1 MEWTNVVRK
10 LSDLQPWERN
20 PRQINEKQAERLKE
34 SFEDFGQV
42 ETIAIGPESEVY
54 NGHQRLNVLM
64 AQHGGDYEIE
74 CRQSDR
80 ALSEK
85 EREKLTVFLHKGA
98 AGEWDWDILA
108 NEFEMDDLLDWGF
121 DEDELGIFDL
131 IDDKYTKNINAP
143 IYEPSDWKPGI
154 EELYNR
160 VRSQELIEKIERSEI
175 EEDIKKFLVAAALRH
190 TVFNYKLIADYY
202 SHASREVQELMEDSG
217 LVIIDFHK
225 AIELG
230 YVRLSKKVAEEYNQE
245 YDE

>member
-42 ETIAIGPESEVY
+42 ETIAIGPENEIY

-98 AGEWDWDILA
+98 AGEWNWDILA
-108 NEFEMDDLLDWGF
+108 NEFEMEDLLDWGF
-121 DEDELGIFDL
+121 EEYELGTFPKDDEWADAFESLPDGDRAHFQQMTFTLHDTQVEQVKEALTISKAQGEFVDSENENSNGNALSRIMEIF
-131 IDDKYTKNINAP
+131 IT
-143 IYEPSDWKPGI
+143 
-154 EELYNR
+154 
-160 VRSQELIEKIERSEI
+160 
-175 EEDIKKFLVAAALRH
+175 
-190 TVFNYKLIADYY
+190 DYGQ
-202 SHASREVQELMEDSG
+202 S
-217 LVIIDFHK
+217 
-225 AIELG
+225 
-230 YVRLSKKVAEEYNQE
+230 
-245 YDE
+245 

>member
-42 ETIAIGPESEVY
+42 ETIAIGPENEIY

-64 AQHGGDYEIE
+64 KQHGGDYEIE

-80 ALSEK
+80 ALTEK

-121 DEDELGIFDL
+121 EKYELGI
-131 IDDKYTKNINAP
+131 
-143 IYEPSDWKPGI
+143 PG
-154 EELYNR
+154 
-160 VRSQELIEKIERSEI
+160 
-175 EEDIKKFLVAAALRH
+175 EDIDYDKEWEGMPEFEQEDLTSMKSIIVHFANQGDIDTFSELVEQKITEKTRSIWFPKAEIL
-190 TVFNYKLIADYY
+190 KSMLI
-202 SHASREVQELMEDSG
+202 VEDES
-217 LVIIDFHK
+217 
-225 AIELG
+225 
-230 YVRLSKKVAEEYNQE
+230 
-245 YDE
+245 